1 MTMKRYFSL
10 IVLALA
16 LAGFVAMPAY
26 AARTRLA
33 SNFQSDITIAY
44 DHGSTTATT
53 AVKLYKV
60 PAGKSLKVTS
70 VDYVNPTGLATDA
83 ANIFSLSVRNGA
95 TLATVERSNNSSGG
109 SAFVADAWNDIA
121 LHATAANS
129 VFAAGDTVS
138 FVMTETGTATLPVGR
153 VVIHA
158 KFI

>member
-1 MTMKRYFSL
+1 MKKLFATF
-10 IVLALA
+10 VLALS
-16 LAGFVAMPAY
+16 LLSFVAAPVY
-26 AARTRLA
+26 AARARVP
-33 SNFQSDITIAY
+33 SNYQDEIVLVY

-60 PAGKSLKVTS
+60 PTGKSLKIVAA
-70 VDYVNPTGLATDA
+70 DYVNPTGLATDA
-83 ANIFSLSVRNGA
+83 SNIFSLSIRNGA

-109 SAFVADAWNDIA
+109 SAFTADAWNA
-121 LHATAANS
+121 LTLHATAANS